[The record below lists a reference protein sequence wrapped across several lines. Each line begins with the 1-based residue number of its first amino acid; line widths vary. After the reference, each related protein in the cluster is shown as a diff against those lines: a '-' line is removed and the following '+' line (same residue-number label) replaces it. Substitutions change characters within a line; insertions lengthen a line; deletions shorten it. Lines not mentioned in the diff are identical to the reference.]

1 MTLLDKEPVKRAEKF
16 LKKFDKS
23 LEVIILENSAR
34 TAQDAA
40 MALSCEVGAIVK
52 SLLFKSEDSFTLC
65 LVAGDKRCS
74 LNKLKKIK
82 NKKDISMATPE
93 DVKTQTGYTIGGVS
107 PIGHIK
113 KIEII
118 IDNSLERFNKLFAA
132 AGHPNCV
139 FKIDFN
145 NIRKITNGKVKDI
158 IEWDNLS

>member
-1 MTLLDKEPVKRAEKF
+1 MSLLDKEPVKRAEKF
-16 LKKFDKS
+16 LKDFDKS

-40 MALSCEVGAIVK
+40 KALDCNVGAIVK
-52 SLLFKSEDSFTLC
+52 SLLFKTGDDFILC

-74 LNKLKKIK
+74 LNRLKEIK
-82 NKKDISMATPE
+82 DEKNISMASPK
-93 DVKTQTGYTIGGVS
+93 DVKAQTGYTIGGVS
-107 PIGHIK
+107 PIGHLK

-118 IDNSLERFNKLFAA
+118 IDNSLKRFNELFAA

-145 NIRKITNGKVKDI
+145 KIQKITNGKVEDI
-158 IEWDNLS
+158 IEWDNLR